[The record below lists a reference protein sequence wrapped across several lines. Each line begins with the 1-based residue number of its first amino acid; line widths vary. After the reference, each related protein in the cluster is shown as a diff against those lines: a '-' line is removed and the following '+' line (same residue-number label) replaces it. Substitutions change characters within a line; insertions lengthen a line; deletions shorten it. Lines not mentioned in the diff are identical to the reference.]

1 MDTCNTIYQSKTRSL
16 YTIFRYLHGILPEY
30 GTYNVEVSVAKAGN
44 RFGSDF
50 WLDGIRVMQPL
61 DETDEHADIAAQVYN
76 QDGEANMTAVTLR
89 QKLLSDYTE
98 VDENGEIQWDG
109 KTFVVFTDSNGEI
122 KKAS

>member
-1 MDTCNTIYQSKTRSL
+1 M
-16 YTIFRYLHGILPEY
+16 
-30 GTYNVEVSVAKAGN
+30 SVAKAGN

-61 DETDEHADIAAQVYN
+61 DETDEHADIAAQAYN

-109 KTFVVFTDSNGEI
+109 KHLWYLPIQTVRSKSFRI
-122 KKAS
+122 